1 MNNLIG
7 DLIIRKITTEMRLGC
22 KVIDRLHLKG
32 YNEIF
37 EPVNSL
43 LRCARNNH
51 YYRIQDFDVIEIHS
65 IEDDSGI
72 MKGLFLFALRHR
84 IEGLKGIFLNALDDD
99 SSFSIF

>member
-1 MNNLIG
+1 MSNLIG
-7 DLIIRKITTEMRLGC
+7 DLIIRKITAEMHSGC

-37 EPVNSL
+37 ESFNSL

-51 YYRIQDFDVIEIHS
+51 YYKIQDFDVLEIHS

-84 IEGLKGIFLNALDDD
+84 IEGLKGIFLNELDDD
-99 SSFSIF
+99 SSFPLF